1 MCQLAPMPLEADA
14 VAIFVRGCQLLAGLC
29 VLPDDAAEIAC
40 AAWRALAAWPDV
52 TSMDVA
58 RRMIYAVVRLAEC
71 TIQAETRIE
80 PLTTNRWRPDGRL
93 RAAEAVSLIF
103 AHHREPDVSLQAI
116 ADRMLVS
123 RWHLC
128 ELLKRVSG
136 YGFADHVA
144 GFRLLSS
151 VTLLARTTY
160 DIAAVA
166 HACGYMHPGCL
177 DRHFRERLRMT
188 PTRFRRLCA
197 AERIC
202 TARNSPQRNYC

>member
-1 MCQLAPMPLEADA
+1 MSLEADA
-14 VAIFVRGCQLLAGLC
+14 VAIFVRGCQLFAGLC
-29 VLPDDAAEIAC
+29 VLHDDASEIAC
-40 AAWRALAAWPDV
+40 AAWRALEAWPDG
-52 TSMDVA
+52 TSLDVA
-58 RRMIYAVVRLAEC
+58 RRLIRVVVRLAEYA
-71 TIQAETRIE
+71 IQAETRIE
-80 PLTTNRWRPDGRL
+80 PSTANRWRADGRH

-116 ADRMLVS
+116 AERMLIS

-151 VTLLARTTY
+151 VTLLAGTTY
-160 DIAAVA
+160 DIATVA
-166 HACGYMHPGCL
+166 DACGYMHPGCL
-177 DRHFRERLRMT
+177 DRHFQRRLRMT

-202 TARNSPQRNYC
+202 TARNPFQRNHC